1 MKTFASLRSFASV
14 LFHRSQVESEM
25 DEELRAHI
33 EDRTNDLERSGIP
46 RAEAE
51 RLARLEFGG
60 YAKFKEEC
68 HEALGTHF
76 VETLVQDVWYGLR
89 MLRKSPGFT
98 AVVVLTL
105 AFGIGANATIFSFIN
120 ELLLRPPSGV
130 AEPNRL
136 ISIWNRLPD
145 GNVMQFSYPDYQFY
159 RDHNQVFSNLI
170 AFSSDPER
178 ASWTENDQ
186 SSVIFV
192 HIVTANYFSTLGV
205 NPLMGRAFLP
215 NEDAHPGS
223 DSILIL
229 SYKFWRDRL
238 GGAPDIL
245 GKTLTLNNHA
255 FTVVG
260 ITPRNFANLRPEF
273 ETDAWAPISMQQELS
288 PGMDLLSDRHGY
300 WIFAVGR
307 LKPGVTGAQA
317 QANLNVVANLLDR
330 KNADPDRKGW
340 GVVVFP
346 NSGIDPGGR
355 VYIVTF
361 SALLMVL
368 VGLVLLI
375 ACANAASLLLAR
387 ASSRWREMT
396 IRAALGAGRSRILRM
411 VLTESVLVSLI
422 AGGLGIWLSIWS
434 GRLILMLKPSM
445 LSFLNFDLPLDWRVI
460 WFTVLISILTG
471 TIFGLA
477 PAMHCSKVDVAER
490 LKTESMGSQQK
501 SRFRDSLVVVQVAVC
516 LVLVI
521 GASLCVRSL
530 LNARSI
536 DPGFAVQNRLVF
548 DFDLRT
554 LGYTDAQDR
563 AFYSQL
569 VDRVRALPGVR
580 SASVTNYLPL
590 GFESIGQRVQIEG
603 RSPEASKWLGAGAMS
618 VGPDYFETMGIPL
631 LLGREFTEADNENSL
646 SVVIVNQEF
655 VRRYFPG
662 EDAIGKRISTKKD
675 ANQNPIWSEVVGVV
689 KTGKYGS
696 LRESPQ
702 PFLYH
707 PFSQGFDPRAT
718 LVVESSGDTRLQ
730 IPAVRQVIQSL
741 DPAVLILDSQ
751 TMNDYMTLPLFFA
764 RITGV
769 LLGVFGGLALAL
781 AMVGLYG
788 VIAYSVAQRTRE
800 VGIRVALGA
809 NRATVL
815 LLVIGQGLKLTLIG
829 AAIGLVA
836 AFVVTRLI
844 QSLLFGISATDPVSF
859 AAATLL
865 LVAIA
870 CFACYLPARSAARV
884 DPMIALR
891 YE

>member
-1 MKTFASLRSFASV
+1 MKTLASLRSFASA
-14 LFHRSQVESEM
+14 LFHWSRVESEM
-25 DEELRAHI
+25 EEELRAHI
-33 EDRTNDLERSGIP
+33 EDRTRDLQRSGVP
-46 RAEAE
+46 RADAE

-60 YAKFKEEC
+60 YEKFKEEC
-68 HEALGTHF
+68 HEALGAHF

-120 ELLLRPPSGV
+120 ELLIRNPSGV

-159 RDHNQVFSNLI
+159 RDHNQVFSDLI

-178 ASWTENDQ
+178 ASWTENGQ
-186 SSVIFV
+186 SSLIYVRM
-192 HIVTANYFSTLGV
+192 VTANYFSTLGV

-215 NEDAHPGS
+215 HEDGNPGNNS
-223 DSILIL
+223 LVFL
-229 SYKFWRDRL
+229 SYKFWRGRL
-238 GGAPDIL
+238 GAAPDIL
-245 GKTLTLNNHA
+245 GKTLTLNNHP

-260 ITPRNFANLRPEF
+260 IAPRNFADLRPEF
-273 ETDAWAPISMQQELS
+273 ETDAWAPISMQKELS
-288 PGMDLLSDRHGY
+288 PGMDLLRDRDGY
-300 WIFAVGR
+300 WIWAVGR
-307 LKPGVTGAQA
+307 VKPGVNGTQA
-317 QANLNVVANLLDR
+317 QANLSVVAQLLDR
-330 KNADPDRKGW
+330 KNADRDRKGW

-355 VYIVTF
+355 AYVVTF

-375 ACANAASLLLAR
+375 ASANAANLLLAR

-396 IRAALGAGRSRILRM
+396 IRAALGAKRSRILRM
-411 VLTESVLVSLI
+411 VLSESILLSLI
-422 AGGLGIWLSIWS
+422 AGGLGILLSIWS
-434 GRLILMLKPSM
+434 GRLILLLKPSM
-445 LSFLNFDLPLDWRVI
+445 LSFLKFDLPLDWRVI

-471 TIFGLA
+471 VIFGLA
-477 PAMHCSKVDVAER
+477 PAMYCSKIDVAAR
-490 LKTESMGSQQK
+490 LKAESIGSPQK
-501 SRFRDSLVVVQVAVC
+501 SRFRNSLVVVQVAVC

-536 DPGFAVQNRLVF
+536 DPGFAVQNRLVVH
-548 DFDLRT
+548 FDLRI

-569 VDRVRALPGVR
+569 VDRVRALPRVR

-590 GFESIGQRVQIEG
+590 GFDSIRQRVQIEG
-603 RSPEASKWLGAGAMS
+603 RSPEANKGLGAGAMS
-618 VGPDYFETMGIPL
+618 VGPHYFETMGIPL
-631 LLGREFTEADNENSL
+631 LQGREFTEADNETSP

-662 EDAIGKRISTKKD
+662 EDVIGKRISTNKD
-675 ANQNPIWSEVVGVV
+675 AHQNPIWSDVVGVV
-689 KTGKYGS
+689 KTGKYRS
-696 LRESPQ
+696 LRESPE

-718 LVVESSGDTRLQ
+718 LVVDSSGEPRLQ
-730 IPAVRQVIQSL
+730 IPAVRQVLQSL
-741 DPAVLILDSQ
+741 DPAALILDSQ
-751 TMNDYMTLPLFFA
+751 TMNDYMTVPLFFA

-769 LLGVFGGLALAL
+769 LLGVFGALALAL

-800 VGIRVALGA
+800 IGIRVALGA

-815 LLVIGQGLKLTLIG
+815 GLVIGQGLKLTLIG
-829 AAIGLVA
+829 AAIGLLA
-836 AFVVTRLI
+836 AFGVTRLI
-844 QSLLFGISATDPVSF
+844 QSLLFGLSATDPVTF

-870 CFACYLPARSAARV
+870 CLACFLPARSATRV

>member
-1 MKTFASLRSFASV
+1 MFRRKRKASDFGT
-14 LFHRSQVESEM
+14 EIE
-25 DEELRAHI
+25 AH
-33 EDRTNDLERSGIP
+33 LQL
-46 RAEAE
+46 EAE
-51 RLARLEFGG
+51 RLQEQGLCEEDARAAARRCFGNVTQARERF
-60 YAKFKEEC
+60 YESHRWLWFDHLCKDIRFAF
-68 HEALGTHF
+68 
-76 VETLVQDVWYGLR
+76 R

-159 RDHNQVFSNLI
+159 RDHNRVFSNLI

-178 ASWTENDQ
+178 ASWTENGQ
-186 SSVIFV
+186 SSLIFV

-205 NPLMGRAFLP
+205 NPFMGRAFLP
-215 NEDAHPGS
+215 NEDAHPGN
-223 DSILIL
+223 DSVLIL
-229 SYKFWRDRL
+229 SYKFWRERL
-238 GGAPDIL
+238 GAAPDIL

-260 ITPRNFANLRPEF
+260 ITPRNFADLRPEF
-273 ETDAWAPISMQQELS
+273 ETDAWAPISMQKELS

-300 WIFAVGR
+300 WIFVVGR
-307 LKPGVTGAQA
+307 LKPGVIGAQA

-340 GVVVFP
+340 GVVVGP

-396 IRAALGAGRSRILRM
+396 IRAALGAERSRILRM
-411 VLTESVLVSLI
+411 VLTESILVSLI

-460 WFTVLISILTG
+460 WFTAVISILTG

-477 PAMHCSKVDVAER
+477 PAMHCSKVDVSER
-490 LKTESMGSQQK
+490 LKTESIGGQQK

-536 DPGFAVQNRLVF
+536 DPGFGVQNRLVF
-548 DFDLRT
+548 DFDLRI

-590 GFESIGQRVQIEG
+590 GFESIRQRVQIEG
-603 RSPEASKWLGAGAMS
+603 RLPEANKWLGAGAMS

-631 LLGREFTEADNENSL
+631 LLGREFTEADSEKSL

-707 PFSQGFDPRAT
+707 PFSQGFDPRAM
-718 LVVESSGDTRLQ
+718 LVVESSGDSRLQ

-870 CFACYLPARSAARV
+870 CFACYWPARSAARV

-891 YE
+891 YD